1 MKKWQNQYRRRTSL
15 RSATHPIGTNCNHRG
30 RNGHVNV
37 RPIIRR
43 SFGADFLDGIVDGVH
58 ADGLLDFTAAEV
70 LSSEDFLW
78 FFHWCRERL
87 CWGKERE
94 AKLIGVADTLS
105 LTLTM
110 SHSTL
115 TVLCRQVGR
124 SNGSLGWRVATIQL
138 HWTLNHDFLANVPAK
153 RNRNTQTRPSL
164 RFFSTAC
171 LP

>member
-87 CWGKERE
+87 CCGKERRGIN
-94 AKLIGVADTLS
+94 LSGRLFVTNTYHVSFDAD
-105 LTLTM
+105 
-110 SHSTL
+110 
-115 TVLCRQVGR
+115 
-124 SNGSLGWRVATIQL
+124 GSLSASRSVERLSWLTSCNHPTA
-138 HWTLNHDFLANVPAK
+138 LNA
-153 RNRNTQTRPSL
+153 QS
-164 RFFSTAC
+164 
-171 LP
+171 